1 MEGIFDIIL
10 SLAGSFVAIFALIPL
25 AIKFPLTI
33 FLSIILSIYIYFNK
47 RVGKIIVI
55 SYFILLLIFIII
67 RIYAGSSPERILL
80 YSDNPFLN
88 ILKTYDY
95 VYLLFGLVLFLVISN
110 MAEIVKKMKSWMKK

>member
-10 SLAGSFVAIFALIPL
+10 SIAGSFIAIFALIPL

-33 FLSIILSIYIYFNK
+33 FLSIILSIYIYFNR
-47 RVGKIIVI
+47 RVGKMIVK

-95 VYLLFGLVLFLVISN
+95 VYLLFGLVLFLVI
-110 MAEIVKKMKSWMKK
+110 VKEGP